1 MIFERKSFKYWK
13 ILKEIPD
20 LYCMSILH
28 RELLHL
34 SNQSLSSVR
43 KDTFCIYNIHLLA
56 YQVWFRLY
64 SSIKQSVFKNRNQ
77 ASNFPSELKESFSRS
92 KLLLLELRRWRAS
105 MKLNMLSKIWRIM
118 INIQI
123 SQYSTYWAVPSLFS
137 AMQE

>member
-1 MIFERKSFKYWK
+1 MIFDRKYFKYWK
-13 ILKEIPD
+13 NIERDTWFVLYEYSSPGIITFVQSELEFCKKRYILY
-20 LYCMSILH
+20 LQH
-28 RELLHL
+28 
-34 SNQSLSSVR
+34 Q
-43 KDTFCIYNIHLLA
+43 LLA